1 MNTRNQRA
9 RGRNRREFGKSCAIA
24 VVTPFWARSV
34 VAEEPPKP
42 KPVLPTT
49 VGAMMEIIR
58 ARYGKYLTEDQLKE
72 VQRGV
77 AQNVFIAE
85 QMKKFKLANAD
96 EPAFIFQADV

>member
-1 MNTRNQRA
+1 MTNSNIVRRS
-9 RGRNRREFGKSCAIA
+9 RREFTTGCAIA
-24 VVTPFWARSV
+24 AAAPLLAGTVA
-34 VAEEPPKP
+34 AEEPPKP